1 LLLLS
6 DDTVTAPPEALMVID
21 WVAVV
26 PTGTL
31 PKFTD
36 EGATVSWAEAGAV
49 PVPENGTFR
58 RPPTKTLPP
67 VRLAD
72 CGANVILNVVL

>member
-1 LLLLS
+1 MLLLS
-6 DDTVTAPPEALMVID
+6 DDRVTAAPEALKVIA

-49 PVPENGTFR
+49 PVPLNGTFR
-58 RPPTKTLPP
+58 
-67 VRLAD
+67 
-72 CGANVILNVVL
+72 